1 MNNEKLVK
9 NSKTVWAVLKIFEV
23 CCIIGVAVIIVAE
36 VLFAIP
42 ATSKTLVGNT
52 NIMNIESFKIILSD
66 TSVVN
71 ASSLKTMLIV
81 MLVPYLVY
89 VFIIWYGTKL
99 LEKVVE
105 PMKEGKPFAEGSAA
119 KMKKFGIVI
128 IVGGLFANICKAV
141 SYVFLKE
148 SFDFDRIFNK
158 SVVTDCSYDFDLD
171 IGFIVAA
178 LVVFMLA
185 YVFSYGESLQ
195 IESDETL

>member
-36 VLFAIP
+36 VLFA
-42 ATSKTLVGNT
+42 
-52 NIMNIESFKIILSD
+52 
-66 TSVVN
+66 
-71 ASSLKTMLIV
+71 
-81 MLVPYLVY
+81 
-89 VFIIWYGTKL
+89 
-99 LEKVVE
+99 
-105 PMKEGKPFAEGSAA
+105 
-119 KMKKFGIVI
+119 
-128 IVGGLFANICKAV
+128 NICKAV

-158 SVVTDCSYDFDLD
+158 SVVADCSYDFDLD